1 MHTTRRT
8 SPSASEQRGSADA
21 AEATRSPHR
30 HGWWW
35 LSSRDQ
41 ALLYGAALL
50 LIAAIVIHQ
59 MRARTQDATVVQSH
73 GEIRYRMDVN
83 TATVA
88 ELDLLPGVGP
98 RKAAAIMAY
107 RKEHGAFHTLA
118 DLANVQGVS
127 LALAE
132 SLRELVLIDGKT
144 KGTE

>member
-1 MHTTRRT
+1 M
-8 SPSASEQRGSADA
+8 
-21 AEATRSPHR
+21 
-30 HGWWW
+30 
-35 LSSRDQ
+35 
-41 ALLYGAALL
+41 YGAALL

-59 MRARTQDATVVQSH
+59 MRARTQDVTVVQSH